1 MTCQEWLKAAE
12 QRLNLEGSTTPRLDA
27 EVLLAHVL
35 QVERIRLHMYP
46 ERLLSAE
53 EMQQVSRL
61 VERRL
66 HQEPVAYIIESQ
78 EFMGFD
84 FHVNPAVLIP
94 RPETELL
101 VEQVVCWLNRKASD
115 KTTGE
120 QLRAKDNDT
129 MITCSLR
136 GADIGTG
143 SGCIAVSLAKL
154 VPEIMMLAVDL
165 SPAALEVAA
174 ENIRRHQLTHRVT
187 PLGGDLLAPVA
198 SYLENRAL
206 PQCGHDGGGSLD
218 FIVSNPPYINE
229 KDMEALSPSVAAFEP
244 ETALAGGADGL
255 DYYRRLAAES
265 PRLLCPGGLLALEI
279 GYDQGSAVVRFLE
292 EQGFM
297 EVKCLP
303 DLAGIDRVVM
313 GIRPGAAE

>member
-1 MTCQEWLKAAE
+1 MTCREWLKVTE
-12 QRLNLEGSTTPRLDA
+12 QRLSLEGATTPRLDA

-46 ERLLSAE
+46 ERPLAEGEVQQADRLL
-53 EMQQVSRL
+53 
-61 VERRL
+61 ERRL
-66 HQEPVAYIIESQ
+66 HQEPVAYIIECQ

-101 VEQVVCWLNRKASD
+101 VERVVDWLNKKVSD
-115 KTTGE
+115 KNAGE
-120 QLRAKDNDT
+120 EFQAKNET
-129 MITCSLR
+129 LPAFSLQ

-165 SPAALEVAA
+165 SSEALGVAA
-174 ENIRRHQLTHRVT
+174 ENILRHQLTHRVI
-187 PLGGDLLAPVA
+187 PLAGDLLEPVVF
-198 SYLENRAL
+198 YLENRAL
-206 PQCGHDGGGSLD
+206 PQWGHGGGCLD

-229 KDMEALSPSVAAFEP
+229 KDMAALSPSVAAYEP
-244 ETALAGGADGL
+244 VTALAGGADGL
-255 DYYRRLAAES
+255 DYYRRLAAAS

-279 GYDQGSAVVRFLE
+279 GYDQGNAVVRLLE
-292 EQGFM
+292 EQGFL
-297 EVKCLP
+297 EVKCLQ

-313 GIRPGAAE
+313 GIRPSVAT